1 MRKTILFL
9 LSLVFLSLS
18 ACCNTLKGAAKG
30 AAEGLGKDASAVWQK
45 SKKADAWLQDN
56 AW

>member
-9 LSLVFLSLS
+9 LSVVFLTLC
-18 ACCNTLKGAAKG
+18 AGCNTLKGAADG
-30 AAEGLGKDASAVWQK
+30 FSKDWQEA
-45 SKKADAWLQDN
+45 KKVDDWLQRN